1 MKGRGIMA
9 IYVVAYDIGTTGV
22 KSCLFS
28 ISEEEKIKYIDGHLT
43 DYHLYLLD
51 NGGAEQ
57 DPDEWWDAI
66 CTSTNAMMHKNGIP
80 PEMIKGIS
88 FCGQMQCLILVDKDG
103 KVLRP
108 SMNYLDARATKQF
121 KEGIA
126 FGTKIAGMNA
136 NRLRKWLKI
145 AKCVAGSVKDPPWK
159 YNWVKENEPEIMAR
173 TYKWLDAKDYLA
185 MRMTGNYS
193 ASPDSAF
200 AAFLYDTR
208 PDKKC
213 WSKEICDMVGVD
225 FSHLPPLVQS
235 TDIVGALTEKAALE
249 MGLQAGTPVFS
260 GGGDVS
266 LTGVGAGAVEPG
278 DTHIY
283 TGTSGWVS
291 SVIEKQELDINA
303 MIGAIPGVDPTSF
316 NYYAELETAGKC
328 LEWARD
334 HIGLDDLDIFAE
346 HRYKYEDS
354 ESAQKN
360 IYSYIMD
367 EIKDV
372 SAGSGGVL
380 FTPWLQGNRCPFEDV
395 YSRGV
400 FFNIGMETTSREM
413 IHAVIEGTA
422 FHYRWML
429 EEMSKKAKTSDPVRF
444 VGGGALSPL
453 TCQILADVL
462 GRSVETVNDP
472 QNVGALGAAAV
483 MAVGLGF
490 VNSVRD
496 VKTLITVAA
505 KYDPRKETAPV
516 YNRMYPVFRELYK
529 TNKKMFHMLNEE

>member
-1 MKGRGIMA
+1 MIVFNSLDEIKDIDNTAVAVGNFDGVHRGHRALIENTVKTAGISGHKSAVFTFSELPKNVMA
-9 IYVVAYDIGTTGV
+9 GETKVKSILYKEDKARIIEELGVDYLFNIPFTQEICQLGAYDFV
-22 KSCLFS
+22 SDLL
-28 ISEEEKIKYIDGHLT
+28 IDKFKMKEL
-43 DYHLYLLD
+43 
-51 NGGAEQ
+51 
-57 DPDEWWDAI
+57 
-66 CTSTNAMMHKNGIP
+66 C
-80 PEMIKGIS
+80 
-88 FCGQMQCLILVDKDG
+88 CGF
-103 KVLRP
+103 
-108 SMNYLDARATKQF
+108 NYR
-121 KEGIA
+121 
-126 FGTKIAGMNA
+126 FG
-136 NRLRKWLKI
+136 
-145 AKCVAGSVKDPPWK
+145 
-159 YNWVKENEPEIMAR
+159 Y
-173 TYKWLDAKDYLA
+173 
-185 MRMTGNYS
+185 MTGNYS

-360 IYSYIMD
+360 IYSYIMESAQKGLA
-367 EIKDV
+367 EIERLVEEVEVGKV
-372 SAGSGGVL
+372 YTGTVKRIMTILTAGDAAH
-380 FTPWLQGNRCPFEDV
+380 RCSTMQ
-395 YSRGV
+395 SRDG
-400 FFNIGMETTSREM
+400 I
-413 IHAVIEGTA
+413 
-422 FHYRWML
+422 
-429 EEMSKKAKTSDPVRF
+429 SK
-444 VGGGALSPL
+444 
-453 TCQILADVL
+453 
-462 GRSVETVNDP
+462 
-472 QNVGALGAAAV
+472 
-483 MAVGLGF
+483 
-490 VNSVRD
+490 
-496 VKTLITVAA
+496 
-505 KYDPRKETAPV
+505 
-516 YNRMYPVFRELYK
+516 
-529 TNKKMFHMLNEE
+529 